1 MTPKTKVFYNVVL
14 DVDLFF
20 TIYDYLRFN
29 REACHDYKIF
39 STDNFND
46 LSYEDWVYLAHDTVK
61 WLTNEQLPKVYSMK
75 DIDVSP
81 QADTWGT
88 LYYQT
93 LNYMSIKGIR
103 ESIHNMT
110 TEQTVEKCKSAIQYL
125 KSKIDEMREPTDY
138 DLENI

>member
-1 MTPKTKVFYNVVL
+1 MIKQNKVFYNAVI

-39 STDNFND
+39 STDNFDD
-46 LSYEDWVYLAHDTVK
+46 LSYEDWIYLAHDTVK
-61 WLTNEQLPKVYSMK
+61 WLTNEQLPKVYSMQ

-93 LNYMSIKGIR
+93 LNYMAIKGIR

-110 TEQTVEKCKSAIQYL
+110 IEQTVEKCKDTIQYL

>member
-1 MTPKTKVFYNVVL
+1 MTPKNKVFYNAVI

-29 REACHDYKIF
+29 REACHDYRIF

-46 LSYEDWVYLAHDTVK
+46 LSYEDWIYLAHDTVK
-61 WLTNEQLPKVYSMK
+61 WLTDEQLPKVYSMK

-93 LNYMSIKGIR
+93 LNYMMIFKDR
-103 ESIHNMT
+103 ESIHSMT
-110 TEQTVEKCKSAIQYL
+110 KEQTIEKCKGCIVYL
-125 KSKIDEMREPTDY
+125 KSLIDKIREPNDN
-138 DLENI
+138 DI

>member
-1 MTPKTKVFYNVVL
+1 MIKQNKVFYNAVI

-29 REACHDYKIF
+29 REACHDYRIF

-46 LSYEDWVYLAHDTVK
+46 LSYEDWIYLAHDTIK
-61 WLTNEQLPKVYSMK
+61 WLNDIQLPKVYSMQN
-75 DIDVSP
+75 IDVSP
-81 QADTWGT
+81 QANTWGT

-93 LNYMSIKGIR
+93 LNYMAIKNIR

-110 TEQTVEKCKSAIQYL
+110 KEEITKKCEACIDYL
-125 KSKIDEMREPTDY
+125 KSKINEMREPNNQD
-138 DLENI
+138 I

>member
-1 MTPKTKVFYNVVL
+1 MIRQNKVFYNVVI
-14 DVDLFF
+14 DGDLFC

-29 REACHDYKIF
+29 REACHDYRIF

-61 WLTNEQLPKVYSMK
+61 WLTDEQLPKVYSMQN
-75 DIDVSP
+75 IDVSP

-93 LNYMSIKGIR
+93 LNYMAIKGIR
-103 ESIHNMT
+103 ESIHQMT
-110 TEQTVEKCKSAIQYL
+110 KEEVTKKCEACIDYL
-125 KSKIDEMREPTDY
+125 KSKINDMREPTDE
-138 DLENI
+138 DI

>member
-1 MTPKTKVFYNVVL
+1 MIKQNKVFYNVVL
-14 DVDLFF
+14 DSDLFF

-39 STDNFND
+39 STDNFDD
-46 LSYEDWVYLAHDTVK
+46 LSYEDWIYLAHDTIK
-61 WLTNEQLPKVYSMK
+61 WLTDEQLPKVYSMQ
-75 DIDVSP
+75 DIDISP

-93 LNYMSIKGIR
+93 LNYMAIKNIR

-110 TEQTVEKCKSAIQYL
+110 TEQTVEKCKAAIQYL
-125 KSKIDEMREPTDY
+125 KSKIDEMREPNDN
-138 DLENI
+138 DI

>member
-1 MTPKTKVFYNVVL
+1 MVNQNKVFYNAVI

-29 REACHDYKIF
+29 REACHDYRIF

-46 LSYEDWVYLAHDTVK
+46 LSYEDWIYLAHDTVK

-93 LNYMSIKGIR
+93 LNYMMILKDR

-110 TEQTVEKCKSAIQYL
+110 TEQTVEKCKDAIQYL
-125 KSKIDEMREPTDY
+125 KSLINKIREPNDN
-138 DLENI
+138 DI